1 MSYAIVFSSRTGNT
15 RRLAEAVRAALPA
28 GECLYFGP
36 PDAAALAAG
45 RLYIG
50 FWTDKGSCDEA
61 LAAFLPQLA
70 GHEVFLFGTAGFG
83 ADPAYFDAILGRV
96 AALLPPS
103 AAVLGRFMCQG
114 RMPDAVRARYTY
126 IYEGERRTQML
137 ANFDMARTHPDAA
150 DLAALTAAVRALPPQ
165 AFDLRAAKPA
175 DAGALGALHCQA
187 WRETYP
193 GLLPAA
199 MLQSLSPEKKRR
211 PLCAGGLPGHAARL
225 LRRRTGR
232 VLRLRPLGGSA
243 PARRKGRSSACM
255 CSRRTSAA
263 AWARRCCAPRWP
275 PWPRAGWTASRC
287 GCWTATKRPCSFT
300 RVSASPPPARP
311 RANRRCANAA
321 CGGKAKMTG
330 RAFAGFP
337 FGRTFAVVFRVGPK
351 HKIYS

>member
-103 AAVLGRFMCQG
+103 AAAVGRFMCQG
-114 RMPDAVRARYTY
+114 RMPDAVRARYAAMP
-126 IYEGERRTQML
+126 EGERRTQML

-165 AFDLRAAKPA
+165 AFDLRAAKPG

-199 MLQSLSPEKKRR
+199 MLQSLSPEKS
-211 PLCAGGLPGHAARL
+211 AARFAQEGCRDMLLAFCGGEPAGFCGFGPWRAGPGAAEGEIIGLYVLKAYQRRGVGTAL
-225 LRRRTGR
+225 LRAALAALAVRGLDRVSLWVLDGNEKAVQSDERVGCAATGETKGEPPLR
-232 VLRLRPLGGSA
+232 ERRLR
-243 PARRKGRSSACM
+243 R
-255 CSRRTSAA
+255 
-263 AWARRCCAPRWP
+263 
-275 PWPRAGWTASRC
+275 
-287 GCWTATKRPCSFT
+287 
-300 RVSASPPPARP
+300 
-311 RANRRCANAA
+311 
-321 CGGKAKMTG
+321 
-330 RAFAGFP
+330 
-337 FGRTFAVVFRVGPK
+337 
-351 HKIYS
+351 

>member
-114 RMPDAVRARYTY
+114 RMPAAVRTRY
-126 IYEGERRTQML
+126 EAMEESHRRTAML
-137 ANFDMARTHPDAA
+137 ENFDRALSHPDEA
-150 DLAALTAAVRALPPQ
+150 DLAALTTAVL
-165 AFDLRAAKPA
+165 
-175 DAGALGALHCQA
+175 
-187 WRETYP
+187 
-193 GLLPAA
+193 
-199 MLQSLSPEKKRR
+199 
-211 PLCAGGLPGHAARL
+211 AAR
-225 LRRRTGR
+225 
-232 VLRLRPLGGSA
+232 
-243 PARRKGRSSACM
+243 
-255 CSRRTSAA
+255 
-263 AWARRCCAPRWP
+263 
-275 PWPRAGWTASRC
+275 
-287 GCWTATKRPCSFT
+287 
-300 RVSASPPPARP
+300 
-311 RANRRCANAA
+311 
-321 CGGKAKMTG
+321 
-330 RAFAGFP
+330 
-337 FGRTFAVVFRVGPK
+337 
-351 HKIYS
+351 